1 MKAMVLK
8 GFGGIDNLE
17 IEEIPVPQIKPDE
30 VLVQVKAIGIDQIDL
45 KTREGGGMATK
56 LCEEHP
62 MILGWDIAGV
72 VVKTGEQVQE
82 LKEGDPVFGTVRF
95 PGCGNAYAEY
105 VAAPA
110 SQLAVKPGNLSFEE
124 AAGAT
129 QSPLTAWQALMETGH
144 IGPGDKVLI
153 HGAAGGVGNYAVQI
167 AKAAGAYVI
176 GTASA
181 KDRDF
186 VMGLGANECIDYHT
200 QKFEEIVYDV
210 DFILDTIGGENF
222 VRSLKVLKP
231 GGTIVLLPS
240 NRKEE
245 ALKVAREQHIEH
257 FYPLLMHSS
266 GANMVEIAGM
276 LADGKMKVYLF
287 KVFPFDRIPEAHK
300 AMAEGGHPGKIV
312 VKVENSGQV

>member
-1 MKAMVLK
+1 MKAILLK
-8 GFGGIDNLE
+8 NFGGVENLE
-17 IEEIPVPQIKPDE
+17 IEEIPVPKIKPDE
-30 VLVQVKAIGIDQIDL
+30 VLVQVKAIGIDPIDL

-72 VVKTGEQVQE
+72 VAKAGEKVQE
-82 LKEGDPVFGTVRF
+82 LKVGDPVFGTVRF

-110 SQLAVKPGNLSFEE
+110 SQLAVKPGNISFEE
-124 AAGAT
+124 AAAAT
-129 QSPLTAWQALMETGH
+129 QSPLTAWQALIETGR

-181 KDRDF
+181 RDKDF
-186 VMGLGANECIDYHT
+186 VMSLGADECIDYHT
-200 QKFEEIVYDV
+200 QKFEEIVYDA
-210 DFILDTIGGENF
+210 DFILDTVGGENF

-240 NRKEE
+240 NKKEE
-245 ALKVAREQHIEH
+245 AQKVANENHISH

-266 GANMVEIAGM
+266 GENMLEIAGL

-287 KVFPFDRIPEAHK
+287 KVFPFDRIREAHQ
-300 AMAEGGHPGKIV
+300 AMAQSGHPGKIV
-312 VKVENSGQV
+312 VKVENPE